1 MKNMNWGKGIM
12 IVMGLFIVFIGVL
25 VSILISQKVDL
36 VTEEYYQEEIAYQHE
51 INAILSG
58 NGLDSLTVSQKDEQL
73 IVQFAKNIEPDSV
86 VLKLWR
92 PNNKQLDQSY
102 SIQGTELFL
111 IPLKDLQQG
120 NYDLKCEYWVGK
132 NVLIQKKQVVI
143 K

>member
-1 MKNMNWGKGIM
+1 MNWGKGIM

-51 INAILSG
+51 IDAISSG
-58 NGLDSLTVSQKDEQL
+58 NELDALIVSQKDNQL
-73 IVQFAKNIEPDSV
+73 IIQFAKNIEPDSV

-92 PNNKQLDQSY
+92 PNNKKLDQSY

-132 NVLIQKKQVVI
+132 NVSVQKKQVVI